1 MQELDLSQI
10 LKNTSDLTKKKV
22 GYVAI
27 VGRPNVGKST
37 FINTL
42 IWEKVSIISNVP
54 QTTRN
59 KILAVYNDDD
69 AQIVFLDTP
78 GIHESNKI
86 FNEQINMQATGTLQE
101 ADLILYFVDTSRPT
115 GKEEVFIE
123 KLLENV
129 ETPIVEVY
137 TKTDLH
143 AELGNMKKNTLSISS
158 VTKNGY
164 PELLSKI
171 KSHLREDMMLFGD
184 DIYTNQNLNFRVS
197 EIIREKIF
205 FHTKEELP
213 HSIFVWV
220 EEIKE
225 EEKMYRIV
233 AYIYTETDSQKY
245 IIIGKWGKLLTKIG
259 KQARIELEK
268 MFDKK
273 VFIAIR
279 VKVKKGWK
287 KDEKFIKRM
296 LN

>member
-1 MQELDLSQI
+1 
-10 LKNTSDLTKKKV
+10 
-22 GYVAI
+22 
-27 VGRPNVGKST
+27 
-37 FINTL
+37 
-42 IWEKVSIISNVP
+42 
-54 QTTRN
+54 
-59 KILAVYNDDD
+59 
-69 AQIVFLDTP
+69 
-78 GIHESNKI
+78 
-86 FNEQINMQATGTLQE
+86 
-101 ADLILYFVDTSRPT
+101 
-115 GKEEVFIE
+115 
-123 KLLENV
+123 
-129 ETPIVEVY
+129 
-137 TKTDLH
+137 
-143 AELGNMKKNTLSISS
+143 
-158 VTKNGY
+158 
-164 PELLSKI
+164 
-171 KSHLREDMMLFGD
+171 MMLFGD